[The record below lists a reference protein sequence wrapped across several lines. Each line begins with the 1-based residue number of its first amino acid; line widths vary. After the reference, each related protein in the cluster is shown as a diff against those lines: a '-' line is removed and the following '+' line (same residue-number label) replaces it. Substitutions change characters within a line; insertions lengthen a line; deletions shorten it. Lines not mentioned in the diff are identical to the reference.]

1 VEEPFLVNDATAEYT
16 VVRSGRSVTV
26 PGSVFIALTDGPQ
39 PVVTALAA
47 ATGRTMAAWATS

>member
-1 VEEPFLVNDATAEYT
+1 MNDATAEYT